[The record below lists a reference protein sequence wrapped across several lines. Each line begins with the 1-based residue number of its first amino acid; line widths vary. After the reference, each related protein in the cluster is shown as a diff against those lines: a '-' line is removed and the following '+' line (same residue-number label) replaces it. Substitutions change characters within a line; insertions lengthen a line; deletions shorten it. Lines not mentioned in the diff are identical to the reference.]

1 MDTPVEID
9 WFWMALKILAVLL
22 LVALNGFFVAAE
34 FALVKVRGTQLQ
46 PLVYEG
52 QRRAKVAHY
61 ILNNLDAFLSACQL
75 GITLASLA
83 LGWIGEPIFETLL
96 QPIFH
101 WLSIESETAK
111 STISFGFGFSVITIL
126 HIVVGEI
133 APKSL
138 AIQKP
143 LPTSL
148 WVAYPMMWFY
158 KASYP
163 LVAVL
168 NWASQLLL
176 RLVGIGTAAE
186 SHEHHSEEELRL
198 LVASNKEQAKR
209 SRLGRNIVMNALDL
223 GNRIAR
229 EAMQPRT
236 HIIGLNTNAEIA
248 ECVRIAGESNYS
260 RFPLCEDDDLDHT
273 VGVVHIKDIY
283 GRRNRAKRAADL
295 LPAARKIIYVPENVP
310 TRKTPAT
317 LSRAQTSLRNRGG

>member
-101 WLSIESETAK
+101 WLAIESETAK

-158 KASYP
+158 RIILSIRGG
-163 LVAVL
+163 
-168 NWASQLLL
+168 SQL
-176 RLVGIGTAAE
+176 GFSTT
-186 SHEHHSEEELRL
+186 S
-198 LVASNKEQAKR
+198 QTC
-209 SRLGRNIVMNALDL
+209 RNRNCC
-223 GNRIAR
+223 RIAR
-229 EAMQPRT
+229 ASFRRGTATARHLEQRAGQALTARPQHCDERARSRQPHRT
-236 HIIGLNTNAEIA
+236 RSHATPNK
-248 ECVRIAGESNYS
+248 
-260 RFPLCEDDDLDHT
+260 H
-273 VGVVHIKDIY
+273 
-283 GRRNRAKRAADL
+283 RRPR
-295 LPAARKIIYVPENVP
+295 
-310 TRKTPAT
+310 
-317 LSRAQTSLRNRGG
+317 